1 MTTAS
6 WRRNVTITVTEEAA
20 KWARKKAAEE
30 NTSVSKLVDQMLE
43 EKMRQTG
50 EYWAAYE
57 RLKRIKPLPGF
68 DASKPM
74 TREQA
79 HERR

>member
-1 MTTAS
+1 VLK
-6 WRRNVTITVTEEAA
+6 NVTITLTEEVA
-20 KWARKKAAEE
+20 KWARKQAAEE
-30 NTSVSKLVDQMLE
+30 NTSVSKLVGRMLE
-43 EKMRQTG
+43 EKMRQTD

-57 RLKRIKPLPGF
+57 RLKRIKPIPGF
-68 DASKPM
+68 DASKRM